1 MCSMRSYIGPIVIV
15 PGRTL
20 CYGGGGGTGG
30 HGIGVDDV
38 DIINMG

>member
-1 MCSMRSYIGPIVIV
+1 MGPMVIV

-38 DIINMG
+38 E